1 MGWGSDMSPTFDP
14 DLPMIMDFSDCQPND
29 TLPIHAAVNSVRA
42 ISEQYPGPY
51 TLMVSGGVDSQA
63 MIYAWIKSGVPFKLV
78 SVIYHDPHG
87 RPMNLYDL
95 ADLKAYAEYYSLE
108 VEYKTFQLIGFL
120 EKELPK
126 YVETYRCT
134 SPQICTHMKMSETI
148 TAGTVLYSGNYYFT
162 GPLVNYTIMGLHR
175 YVVATGRDIIPFFF
189 MHDPELVGSFYRFTT
204 VINDSIMSADTT
216 YARKCI
222 IYTLGGFHIMPQSTK
237 MTGFEK
243 VKDYYD
249 VQPNLV
255 TPRDKL
261 EFAKFPSKRAFDI
274 RFRYYFT
281 RTVKY
286 KDSIINRPP
295 KRKL

>member
-1 MGWGSDMSPTFDP
+1 MSPIFEP
-14 DLPMIMDFSDCQPND
+14 ELPMIMDFSDCEANNV
-29 TLPIHAAVNSVRA
+29 LPLHAAINSVHT
-42 ISEQYPGPY
+42 ITKQYPGPY

-63 MIYAWIKSGVPFKLV
+63 MIFAWLKSGIPFKLV
-78 SVIYHDPHG
+78 SVIYHDLHG
-87 RPMNLYDL
+87 RPMNLDDL
-95 ADLKAYAEYYSLE
+95 VDLKAYAEYYALD
-108 VEYKTFQLIGFL
+108 VEYKTFPLIRFL
-120 EKELPK
+120 EKELPT
-126 YVETYRCT
+126 YVNAYSCT
-134 SPQICTHMKMSETI
+134 SPQICTHMKMGEMVTDGTI
-148 TAGTVLYSGNYYFT
+148 LYSGNYYFS

-175 YVVATGRDIIPFFF
+175 YTVATKRSIIPFFF

-204 VINDSIMSADTT
+204 VINDSILAADST

-222 IYTLGGFHIMPQSTK
+222 IYTLGGFHLMPQKSK
-237 MTGFEK
+237 LTGFEK

-249 VQPNLV
+249 LQPNMV
-255 TPRDKL
+255 TPKDKL